1 MTAQDP
7 IRVAVVGTG
16 FFGYHHLRV
25 YRALEKECN
34 VLPVAAVDGNPITAK
49 AIAAEYGI
57 PTFTSIEDMLAA
69 NLGVQAASLCVPTL
83 HHARLGLQLLNA
95 GIDLLVEKPIAS
107 SLEEAD
113 ALVAT
118 AAKHSRILQVGH
130 LERFNVS
137 VMAVVPY
144 LHQPMFLEAHRL
156 SIFGT
161 RSLDVDVVLDLMIH
175 DLDIVL
181 DFVQS
186 PVVEVRAVGLPV
198 LSNKTDI
205 ANVRVEFANGCIA
218 NFTASRVSTEKVR
231 KLRFFQPRQ
240 YLSIDLARQELL
252 IINVTGAAAFSPAPA
267 PGPAMGPAPTPAPA
281 SGAALTAA
289 EFAAHPSAGLSLL
302 KVPVEPK
309 EPLFLE
315 LASFLDSVRT
325 RKAPVVTGEQ
335 ARTVLAL
342 ALDIN
347 RKIAEHAT
355 HAGLDRFIPEK

>member
-1 MTAQDP
+1 MSNQDP
-7 IRVAVVGTG
+7 IRVAVIGTG

-25 YRALEKECN
+25 YRALESECN
-34 VLPVAAVDGNPITAK
+34 VLPVAAVDGNPSTAK

-69 NLGVQAASLCVPTL
+69 NLGIQAASLCVPTV
-83 HHARLGLQLLNA
+83 HHARLGQQLLAA
-95 GIDLLVEKPIAS
+95 GIDVLVEKPIAS

-118 AAKHSRILQVGH
+118 AAKHNRILQVGH

-137 VMAVVPY
+137 VMAVIPY
-144 LHQPMFLEAHRL
+144 LHEPMFFEAHRL

-186 PVVEVRAVGLPV
+186 PVTEVRAVGLPV
-198 LSNKTDI
+198 LTDKTDI
-205 ANVRVEFANGCIA
+205 ANVRIEFANGCIA

-240 YLSIDLARQELL
+240 YLSIDLARQELM
-252 IINVTGAAAFSPAPA
+252 IIDVSGAASFSPAPGPSLGPA
-267 PGPAMGPAPTPAPA
+267 PGPAPTPNAKPA
-281 SGAALTAA
+281 GMAA
-289 EFAAHPSAGLSLL
+289 AAHPSAGLSLL
-302 KVPVEPK
+302 KIPVEPK

-315 LASFLDSVRT
+315 LASFLESVRT
-325 RKAPVVTGEQ
+325 RNAPRVTGAQ

-342 ALDIN
+342 ALEIN
-347 RKIAEHAT
+347 SKIAEHSAR
-355 HAGLDRFIPEK
+355 AGLDRFISKS